1 MMVKRHVKAGD
12 EIVVISG
19 KWKGEKGKILA
30 VLPRKDRVV
39 LELSGLSPEKQRQVG
54 RRTLRKRQDRPQGGL
69 IERAISA
76 HVSNV
81 AKRRENVDAAASAP
95 AKASRKQET
104 KPSEGSAEA

>member
-1 MMVKRHVKAGD
+1 MVKRHVKAGD

-19 KWKGEKGKILA
+19 KWKGEKGKVLA

-54 RRTLRKRQDRPQGGL
+54 RRTLRKRPDRPQGGL
-69 IERAISA
+69 VERAISV

-81 AKRRENVDAAASAP
+81 AKKNTDDAAASAP
-95 AKASRKQET
+95 AAASRKPET
-104 KPSEGSAEA
+104 TPAEGATVA